1 MHLVITVF
9 LFLFSISIFAKI
21 PFDSTKNDRF
31 SIHAQATVINQFKPK
46 FKAKY
51 SGENSLSASKE
62 NKISITTTIFAG
74 VRLWKGAS
82 IFINPELAGGS
93 GLSGALGIADATN
106 GETTKVGTPTPQIYL
121 ARFYYRQLFAL
132 DTQNTYQPRAE
143 NQLGEHLPNKY
154 ISFTIGKIAIG
165 DYFDDNSY
173 SHDPRTQFM
182 SWSLMDNGAWDYA
195 ANVRGYTPSIV
206 LEYISPKHE
215 FRYGLSLV
223 PLVANGSKMNWDISK
238 ASAHVAEY
246 TYHHQIKNKPGAIRI
261 LGYINTANMGNYAK
275 SYTLNPIH
283 PAVDSTRKYGRN
295 KFGFGISFEQSI
307 LDDLG
312 FFARVGWNDGRN
324 ETWMFTEIDH
334 TFSMGLSM
342 TGQRWKR
349 PNDVIGLA
357 YVMSGISKAHQTYL
371 KDGGLGFMLG
381 DGNLNYKPEHLL
393 ETYYSA
399 ALYKQYIFLSGA
411 YQLVINPGYNK
422 DRQGPVNV
430 LSARVHFRI

>member
-1 MHLVITVF
+1 MHLKFTT
-9 LFLFSISIFAKI
+9 LLLLYSLSILAKNKA
-21 PFDSTKNDRF
+21 DSTKDDRF

-46 FKAKY
+46 FRANY
-51 SGENSLSASKE
+51 SGENSLSPSKE
-62 NKISITTTIFAG
+62 NRISVTTTLFAG

-82 IFINPELAGGS
+82 IFINPELAGGF

-106 GETTKVGTPTPQIYL
+106 GETTKVGNPAPQIYL
-121 ARFYYRQLFAL
+121 ARCYYRQLFAL
-132 DTQNTYQPRAE
+132 DTSSTYQPRDE
-143 NQLGEHLPNKY
+143 NQLAEHLPTKY
-154 ISFTIGKIAIG
+154 ISFTIGKISVS
-165 DYFDDNSY
+165 DYFDDNTY

-182 SWSLMDNGAWDYA
+182 TWSFMDNGAWDYA

-206 LEYISPKHE
+206 LEYVSPKHE

-223 PLVANGSKMNWDISK
+223 PFVANGSKMNWNISK

-246 TYHHQIKNKPGAIRI
+246 TYRYSLKSKPGAIRI
-261 LGYINTANMGNYAK
+261 LGYINTANMGNYTK

-283 PAVDSTRKYGRN
+283 PSVDSTRKYGRN

-307 LDDLG
+307 LEDLG
-312 FFARVGWNDGRN
+312 FFARVGWSDGRN

-334 TFSMGLSM
+334 TLSMGLSM

-357 YVMSGISKAHQTYL
+357 YVMSGISKPHQMYL
-371 KDGGLGFMLG
+371 KAGGLGFMLG
-381 DGNLNYKPEHLL
+381 DGTLTYKPEQLL

-411 YQLVINPGYNK
+411 YQLVVNPGYNK
-422 DRQGPVNV
+422 DRRGPVNV
-430 LSARVHFRI
+430 LSARLHFRI